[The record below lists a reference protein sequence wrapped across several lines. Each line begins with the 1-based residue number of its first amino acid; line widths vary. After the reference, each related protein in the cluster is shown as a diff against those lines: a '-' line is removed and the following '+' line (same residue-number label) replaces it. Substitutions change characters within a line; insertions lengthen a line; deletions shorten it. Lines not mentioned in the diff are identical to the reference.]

1 MTDVRDPSTRPSGT
15 RFPGPEVV
23 AATLVAILLLVVGT
37 GLVVGRVA
45 APVGPR
51 ASASPTPGGS
61 LVPATPGPVVD
72 PGVVDLLGVL
82 NQRLLDAGDELG
94 LQLEADPFRP
104 GEVAALIREVNATVQ
119 FGADAIPTLGGH
131 TGEDQVGGRLAA
143 VYAALSETATSTLRA
158 SVTNETEYRTGAG
171 AIIAL
176 IEALPPLQ
184 AELEVLADTP
194 APTAVASVPP
204 TASAAPSPPP
214 SAAPTPTPAPAATPA
229 PTPTPAP
236 GSPAPTP
243 VAVAGEQ
250 IEDGGFEAGVGPPWE
265 FRVGLDATATIAADN
280 ASPGAGNTSA
290 RIEIEVASSAYSGV
304 SLRQP
309 GLALQAGSRYAMT
322 LSLRSEAPREIRLR
336 ITSLAGASYLT
347 RLATV
352 GPTWATVTFDF
363 VAPSTDPD
371 AAIEIELG
379 RSDVTTWLDSVS
391 FAPFAAPAAS
401 VPAAP

>member
-1 MTDVRDPSTRPSGT
+1 MTRAPEPPSAPPGT

-23 AATLVAILLLVVGT
+23 AATLVAILLIVVGT

-45 APVGPR
+45 GPVGPR
-51 ASASPTPGGS
+51 SSASPTPGGS
-61 LVPATPGPVVD
+61 LAPATPGPVVD

-94 LQLEADPFRP
+94 LELEADPFRP
-104 GEVAALIREVNATVQ
+104 GDVAALIREVNATVQ

-143 VYAALSETATSTLRA
+143 VYAALGETATTTLRA

-194 APTAVASVPP
+194 APTAVATARPTAPP

-214 SAAPTPTPAPAATPA
+214 SAAPTATPA

-265 FRVGLDATATIAADN
+265 FRVGVDAVATIAGDS
-280 ASPGAGNTSA
+280 ASPGAGSTSA
-290 RIEIEVASSAYSGV
+290 RIEIAVPSSAYSGV

-309 GLALQAGSRYAMT
+309 GLALQAGSRYSMT

-352 GPTWATVTFDF
+352 GPTWSTVTFDF

-391 FAPFAAPAAS
+391 FAPFTTPGPSVSAAP
-401 VPAAP
+401 

>member
-1 MTDVRDPSTRPSGT
+1 MTRAPEPSSAPPGT

-23 AATLVAILLLVVGT
+23 AATLVAILLIVVGT

-45 APVGPR
+45 GPVGPR
-51 ASASPTPGGS
+51 SSASPTPGGS
-61 LVPATPGPVVD
+61 LAPATPGPVVD

-94 LQLEADPFRP
+94 LELEADPFRP
-104 GEVAALIREVNATVQ
+104 GDVAALIREVNATVQ

-143 VYAALSETATSTLRA
+143 VYAALGETATTTLRA
-158 SVTNETEYRTGAG
+158 SVTNATEYRTGAG

-194 APTAVASVPP
+194 APTAVATARPTAPP

-214 SAAPTPTPAPAATPA
+214 SAAPTATPA

-236 GSPAPTP
+236 GSPVPTP

-265 FRVGLDATATIAADN
+265 FRVGVDAVATIAGDS
-280 ASPGAGNTSA
+280 ASPGAGSTSA
-290 RIEIEVASSAYSGV
+290 RIEIAVPSSAYSGV

-309 GLALQAGSRYAMT
+309 GLALQAGSRYSMT

-352 GPTWATVTFDF
+352 GPTWSTVTFDF

-391 FAPFAAPAAS
+391 FAPFTTPGPSVSAAP
-401 VPAAP
+401 

>member
-1 MTDVRDPSTRPSGT
+1 
-15 RFPGPEVV
+15 
-23 AATLVAILLLVVGT
+23 VAILLIVVGT

-45 APVGPR
+45 GPVGPR
-51 ASASPTPGGS
+51 SSASPTPGGS
-61 LVPATPGPVVD
+61 LAPATPGPVVD

-94 LQLEADPFRP
+94 LELEADPFRP
-104 GEVAALIREVNATVQ
+104 GDVAALIREVNATVQ

-143 VYAALSETATSTLRA
+143 VYAALGETATTTLRA

-194 APTAVASVPP
+194 APTAVATARPTAPP

-214 SAAPTPTPAPAATPA
+214 SAAPTATPA

-265 FRVGLDATATIAADN
+265 FRVGVDAVATIAGDS
-280 ASPGAGNTSA
+280 ASPGAGSTSA
-290 RIEIEVASSAYSGV
+290 RIEIAVPSSAYSGV

-309 GLALQAGSRYAMT
+309 GLALQAGSRYSMT

-352 GPTWATVTFDF
+352 GPTWSTVTFDF

-391 FAPFAAPAAS
+391 FAPFTTPGPSVSAAP
-401 VPAAP
+401 